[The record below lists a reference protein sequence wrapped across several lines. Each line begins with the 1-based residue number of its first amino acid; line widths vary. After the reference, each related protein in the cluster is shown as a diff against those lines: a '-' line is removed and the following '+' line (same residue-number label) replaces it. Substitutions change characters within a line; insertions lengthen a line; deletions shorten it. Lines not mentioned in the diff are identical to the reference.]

1 MGTPAFAK
9 RVYRL
14 VRRGIATTC
23 NPSQFPSLAHVRQ
36 HVRQVAA
43 CLPDNEHSRRHG
55 PDAQLVRVSSPLGG
69 LQVRER
75 QAVRRQREPPGDGH
89 PSRPQRRWPTRV
101 STLAGAADHSRSRP
115 SAPSSRG
122 VHQRRAARTR
132 ESRRGGRLGR
142 RRVRAGPRRTATC
155 GHFGSPISGRMGER
169 RRRADSAVRASQT
182 GRSRAPLLDS
192 GRTRRRRHR
201 VVSPQRESEKRHGRR
216 AARRRPVG
224 VGHASQS
231 VNGRHPCLKARVD
244 LRRRLSRTLRSA
256 RRAPLTL
263 IRTSRILVPQK
274 RRKPRG
280 ANAERLSRG
289 AHPRIAGAVPS
300 SGSS

>member
-1 MGTPAFAK
+1 MCPARSAGFKSGNARRFGDSANRLAMGIHPVP
-9 RVYRL
+9 RGGG
-14 VRRGIATTC
+14 RRGY
-23 NPSQFPSLAHVRQ
+23 PRSLAPRTI
-36 HVRQVAA
+36 READPA
-43 CLPDNEHSRRHG
+43 RRPRG
-55 PDAQLVRVSSPLGG
+55 GFTNVGQLVPARADAAGG
-69 LQVRER
+69 S
-75 QAVRRQREPPGDGH
+75 GD
-89 PSRPQRRWPTRV
+89 V
-101 STLAGAADHSRSRP
+101 A
-115 SAPSSRG
+115 SAPVLG
-122 VHQRRAARTR
+122 ARPP
-132 ESRRGGRLGR
+132 
-142 RRVRAGPRRTATC
+142 A